1 MRAWAAPAGRRAARV
16 CVRCVVV
23 LFRNNL
29 GVSASE
35 TFEMVG
41 EAVYEALVFTGKCR
55 RP

>member
-1 MRAWAAPAGRRAARV
+1 M
-16 CVRCVVV
+16 CVRCVLV

-29 GVSASE
+29 GVSAGE

-41 EAVYEALVFTGKCR
+41 ETVYEALVFTGKCR